1 MIPVVKME
9 LYIGSV
15 NRYRVL
21 EKRAIETK
29 GEYDLCCKTVLCI
42 GIVNRYRVLEKRAIK
57 Q

>member
-1 MIPVVKME
+1 ME

-29 GEYDLCCKTVLCI
+29 GEYDLCCKTKLYI
-42 GIVNRYRVLEKRAIK
+42 GRLIRYRVLEKEPSK

>member
-21 EKRAIETK
+21 EKRAIETN
-29 GEYDLCCKTVLCI
+29 GEYDLFCKTKLYI
-42 GIVNRYRVLEKRAIK
+42 GRLISYRVLEKESSK